1 MAVTGLLLFGF
12 VVAHMLGNLQIFF
25 GRDVLNGYAEKL
37 KDMPG
42 ALWTARLGLLTVF
55 GVHIVAALRL
65 AREYRAARPVPYV
78 REETIEASYASRT
91 MVLSGLVMSAG
102 HDELQ
107 LTLAIDCLTVLLK
120 ETLSEQIADRRRTL
134 HQAEKEAGPPPMEMI
149 RAVTELQHELT
160 NVEHRFDKYRSA

>member
-1 MAVTGLLLFGF
+1 MLNLLADQAGEALFRHDTLKSIWQ
-12 VVAHMLGNLQIFF
+12 VIQPVLHESTVPDVNRVLG
-25 GRDVLNGYAEKL
+25 
-37 KDMPG
+37 
-42 ALWTARLGLLTVF
+42 
-55 GVHIVAALRL
+55 RL
-65 AREYRAARPVPYV
+65 A
-78 REETIEASYASRT
+78 EEPQRQ
-91 MVLSGLVMSAG
+91 VLSRLVMSAG